1 MLLCNYHIPEVDGDL
16 YLEGTQPRTTTHR
29 ARPERSHCYVCL
41 AQTAASPADP
51 TDSGPWMLLLT
62 TIGATS
68 PGTESTWSMLLSAA
82 PLVCSLLPA
91 PSHSPPPQHLGSSH
105 LVLLN
110 STLIRGQFLPSAS
123 LPHSVSKSLSLC

>member
-1 MLLCNYHIPEVDGDL
+1 MLLYNYHIPEVDGDL

-68 PGTESTWSMLLSAA
+68 PGTESAWSMLLSAT
-82 PLVCSLLPA
+82 PLVCLLLPA
-91 PSHSPPPQHLGSSH
+91 PSHSPPTP
-105 LVLLN
+105 
-110 STLIRGQFLPSAS
+110 STLEAPVWSYSIP
-123 LPHSVSKSLSLC
+123 P